1 MHIEYCLYDHVLSE
15 KEILDN
21 INYGY
26 QKGIQYF
33 SLLPYSISSLK
44 NSGLLKNIKIGA
56 PIDYPY
62 GIMDIKSRK
71 QNAEILLGE
80 YNLNTLDIVAP
91 SKMLSNNKYSKI
103 KEDLDNLLEV
113 IEPYNITTRYILEY
127 RMFSYGVLTK
137 LCQILESYKISTIIP
152 STGRILDD
160 INDHVIAYKYL
171 ESKSSIQT
179 IFSANLYTN
188 HQVDYIKKLNPY
200 GIRLFNNNSIDL
212 LCQNNFC
219 HSKIN

>member
-1 MHIEYCLYDHVLSE
+1 MHIEYCLYDHALSE
-15 KEILDN
+15 KEVLEN
-21 INYGY
+21 INHAC

-44 NSGLLKNIKIGA
+44 NSGLLKNIKIGT
-56 PIDYPY
+56 PLDYPY

-113 IEPYNITTRYILEY
+113 IEPYNVNIRYILEY
-127 RMFSYGVLTK
+127 RMFSYAVLTK
-137 LCQILESYKISTIIP
+137 LCQILDIYKIATIIP
-152 STGRILDD
+152 STGRLIDD

-171 ESKSSIQT
+171 ESKSNIQT

-200 GIRLFNNNSIDL
+200 GIRLFNTNSIDL

-219 HSKIN
+219 HQKN